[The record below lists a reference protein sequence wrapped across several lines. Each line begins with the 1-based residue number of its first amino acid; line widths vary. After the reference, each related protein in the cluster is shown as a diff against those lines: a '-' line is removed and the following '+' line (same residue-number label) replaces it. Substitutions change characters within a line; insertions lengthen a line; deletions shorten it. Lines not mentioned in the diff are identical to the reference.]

1 MLIVEF
7 PTSPSA
13 PISAAASAA
22 TGAPT
27 ASVKTAKG
35 WTLDDVAVLFRSL
48 RNMPAINHFI
58 THSYNPKHPD
68 APLALIDLREIVRL
82 IDLKNQHCAQ
92 PSALA
97 ASEAA

>member
-1 MLIVEF
+1 MLVIEF
-7 PTSPSA
+7 PTSPPA
-13 PISAAASAA
+13 PS
-22 TGAPT
+22 GAPFGAST
-27 ASVKTAKG
+27 AAPSGAKS

-58 THSYNPKHPD
+58 THTYNPKHPD

-92 PSALA
+92 TSAA
-97 ASEAA
+97 SASEAA